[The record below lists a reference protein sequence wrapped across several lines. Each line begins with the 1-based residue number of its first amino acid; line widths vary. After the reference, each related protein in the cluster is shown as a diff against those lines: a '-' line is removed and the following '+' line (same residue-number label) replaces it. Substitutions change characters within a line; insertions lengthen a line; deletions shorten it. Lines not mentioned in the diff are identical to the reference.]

1 MAAKKKLSRDQK
13 RTQKKAKRAALPSR
27 ERSLLPAPDLFQP
40 LHRAG
45 WDNYTMMSPLPQTE
59 KMSEVLWEFVAPY
72 MPLAPDRE
80 AVEKLLT
87 LAIAAWNVTLFPVG
101 ERAQRLRELRTTL
114 PAEARTD
121 FLALMQ
127 EMMTRKEQY
136 FAQNTRYIL
145 NYELTERRASYHLN
159 VLSTLLPSGQAVPA
173 DTEEKP

>member
-13 RTQKKAKRAALPSR
+13 RTRKKAKRTALPSR
-27 ERSLLPAPDLFQP
+27 ERSRLPTADLLQP

-45 WDNYTMMSPLPQTE
+45 WDNYTIMPRLPQTE
-59 KMSEVLWEFVAPY
+59 KMSEVLWEFLAPY

-80 AVEKLLT
+80 AVAKLL
-87 LAIAAWNVTLFPVG
+87 AMVIAAWNVTLFPVG
-101 ERAQRLRELRTTL
+101 ERAQRLRELSTTL

-121 FLALMQ
+121 FLELIQ
-127 EMMTRKEQY
+127 EMMIRKEWY

-159 VLSTLLPSGQAVPA
+159 VLSTLLPSGQAVSA
-173 DTEEKP
+173 DPDEKR